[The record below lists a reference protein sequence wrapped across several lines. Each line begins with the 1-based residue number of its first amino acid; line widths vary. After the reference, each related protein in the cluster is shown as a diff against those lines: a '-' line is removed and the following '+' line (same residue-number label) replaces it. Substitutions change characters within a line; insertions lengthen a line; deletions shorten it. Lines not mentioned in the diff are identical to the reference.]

1 MAGNGDGIERATCVA
16 LAPISWWLT
25 GLDLLG
31 REGYLAGASEGEMA
45 VIERRSVLYVP
56 HPAPFYTIVS
66 FSHRDNHGV
75 T

>member
-1 MAGNGDGIERATCVA
+1 MGYRMAGTGEGIECTTCVA
-16 LAPISWWLT
+16 LARISRWLT

-56 HPAPFYTIVS
+56 PPTSPHFIP
-66 FSHRDNHGV
+66 
-75 T
+75 